1 MQEDTITYNST
12 CSLNYSDKMLNE
24 KVINV
29 VTIVFFVWGL
39 FYNMYWITIIPW
51 KGIFVRGKFI
61 SAVLRKDTI
70 P

>member
-24 KVINV
+24 KVINI
-29 VTIVFFVWGL
+29 VTTVFFVWGL

>member
-29 VTIVFFVWGL
+29 VTTVFFVWGL